1 MQVVQN
7 PDIIA
12 SAKIIERLND
22 RIFKAELPN
31 GKLIHIH
38 FSKSDESELKIEIGD
53 LVKVKMNPFDF
64 SRGRIIPSWIRLDA
78 IDGIK
83 KVNGI
88 YLFKNR
94 KNKYNQIKTN

>member
-31 GKLIHIH
+31 GKLIHVH

-53 LVKVKMNPFDF
+53 MVQSENESF
-64 SRGRIIPSWIRLDA
+64 
-78 IDGIK
+78 
-83 KVNGI
+83 
-88 YLFKNR
+88 
-94 KNKYNQIKTN
+94 

>member
-12 SAKIIERLND
+12 SAKIIERLKD

-38 FSKSDESELKIEIGD
+38 FSKSDESELKISD
-53 LVKVKMNPFDF
+53 LVKVKMNFDF
-64 SRGRIIPSWIRLDA
+64 SRGRIIPS
-78 IDGIK
+78 
-83 KVNGI
+83 
-88 YLFKNR
+88 
-94 KNKYNQIKTN
+94 

>member
-12 SAKIIERLND
+12 SAKVVERLND

-38 FSKSDESELKIEIGD
+38 FSKSDESDESELKIEIGD
-53 LVKVKMNPFDF
+53 MVKVKMNPFDF
-64 SRGRIIPSWIRLDA
+64 SRGRIIPS
-78 IDGIK
+78 
-83 KVNGI
+83 
-88 YLFKNR
+88 
-94 KNKYNQIKTN
+94 

>member
-31 GKLIHIH
+31 GKLIHVH
-38 FSKSDESELKIEIGD
+38 FSKSDESELKIET
-53 LVKVKMNPFDF
+53 
-64 SRGRIIPSWIRLDA
+64 SET
-78 IDGIK
+78 
-83 KVNGI
+83 
-88 YLFKNR
+88 Y
-94 KNKYNQIKTN
+94 

>member
-31 GKLIHIH
+31 GKLIHVH

-53 LVKVKMNPFDF
+53 MVKVKMNPFDF
-64 SRGRIIPSWIRLDA
+64 SRGRIMPS
-78 IDGIK
+78 
-83 KVNGI
+83 
-88 YLFKNR
+88 
-94 KNKYNQIKTN
+94 

>member
-38 FSKSDESELKIEIGD
+38 FSKSDESDESELKIEIGD

-64 SRGRIIPSWIRLDA
+64 SRGRIIPS
-78 IDGIK
+78 
-83 KVNGI
+83 
-88 YLFKNR
+88 
-94 KNKYNQIKTN
+94 

>member
-12 SAKIIERLND
+12 SAKIIERLKD

-64 SRGRIIPSWIRLDA
+64 SRGRGRKTSRNQGTRTVFRLS
-78 IDGIK
+78 
-83 KVNGI
+83 
-88 YLFKNR
+88 
-94 KNKYNQIKTN
+94 

>member
-7 PDIIA
+7 LDIIA

-31 GKLIHIH
+31 GKLIHVH

-53 LVKVKMNPFDF
+53 MVKVKMNPFDF
-64 SRGRIIPSWIRLDA
+64 QEVELYPLESGSIRSMA
-78 IDGIK
+78 
-83 KVNGI
+83 
-88 YLFKNR
+88 
-94 KNKYNQIKTN
+94 

>member
-12 SAKIIERLND
+12 SAKIIERLNN

-38 FSKSDESELKIEIGD
+38 FSKSDESELKKNRNWRLSQSE
-53 LVKVKMNPFDF
+53 NESFFDF
-64 SRGRIIPSWIRLDA
+64 SRGRIIPS
-78 IDGIK
+78 
-83 KVNGI
+83 
-88 YLFKNR
+88 
-94 KNKYNQIKTN
+94 